1 MSKSML
7 ILLAKFSEISK
18 LKWSKGL
25 TNNQNSV
32 GLTFENLLGKKADS
46 EIFPDYQNIEIKC
59 TQRYSNFPM
68 GLFTKAFDGPNIY
81 ETNYIL
87 EKYGKNYSFIPNKK
101 YLKVALVYNEEVLVN
116 ENYFFKLICSFEEQK
131 IYINIY
137 DKNKKLLDNPYIEFD
152 TLKNHLLIKLSNLAV
167 IYASKIE
174 INGCNHF
181 RYYAINFFKIKGF
194 ETFIDLITKGI
205 ITLNLE
211 CRVSLSKDYGKQKN
225 KGIEFKIQKDKIDM
239 LFERILDYDA
249 DKKEIKYYE
258 V

>member
-1 MSKSML
+1 M
-7 ILLAKFSEISK
+7 
-18 LKWSKGL
+18 
-25 TNNQNSV
+25 
-32 GLTFENLLGKKADS
+32 
-46 EIFPDYQNIEIKC
+46 
-59 TQRYSNFPM
+59 
-68 GLFTKAFDGPNIY
+68 
-81 ETNYIL
+81 
-87 EKYGKNYSFIPNKK
+87 
-101 YLKVALVYNEEVLVN
+101 
-116 ENYFFKLICSFEEQK
+116 
-131 IYINIY
+131 
-137 DKNKKLLDNPYIEFD
+137 
-152 TLKNHLLIKLSNLAV
+152 KNHLLIKLSNLVV

-194 ETFIDLITKGI
+194 ETFIDLITKRI

-258 V
+258 L